1 MAESQETYLY
11 LEQIIA
17 ADPLIVHLVICI
29 VRITAALVLDESK
42 KSARRSTRC
51 WDIAPNEASI
61 SVKVLISSGY
71 VME

>member
-42 KSARRSTRC
+42 TS
-51 WDIAPNEASI
+51 
-61 SVKVLISSGY
+61 LIRTMNKYENRGKHT
-71 VME
+71 VC

>member
-42 KSARRSTRC
+42 TS
-51 WDIAPNEASI
+51 
-61 SVKVLISSGY
+61 LIRTMNKYENRGKRT
-71 VME
+71 VC